1 MSRWLDAYFTKS
13 SDAAP
18 AEKNHISP
26 TGEPSKPSKPIEGRV
41 FGGFEGFESS
51 HEPRFA
57 KISGAAMMPPNR
69 AAEAAERAA
78 SIPRGYTR
86 AELEAARLDAQRLGY
101 SGRTTIH

>member
-18 AEKNHISP
+18 AEKNRISP
-26 TGEPSKPSKPIEGRV
+26 LANPQNLRNLSKWG
-41 FGGFEGFESS
+41 FGSFEGFESF
-51 HEPRFA
+51 HDPRFA

-69 AAEAAERAA
+69 TTEAAERAA
-78 SIPRGYTR
+78 SIPCGYTR

-101 SGRTTIH
+101 PGRTIH